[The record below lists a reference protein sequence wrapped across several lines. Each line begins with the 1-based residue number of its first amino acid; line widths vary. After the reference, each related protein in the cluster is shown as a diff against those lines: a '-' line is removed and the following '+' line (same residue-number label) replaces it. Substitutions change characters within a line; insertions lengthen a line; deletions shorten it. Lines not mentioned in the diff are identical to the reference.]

1 METKRIWRRDL
12 EEKRV
17 ERRVPADFY
26 AVELSEGARYLR
38 KVTNRVGRR
47 ATHREPLGD
56 ERPGQ
61 TVDLELPRLEGEEPL
76 RVQGEVVY
84 VKDDG
89 KGRRAGDVGAAAG
102 RARSAGAKLFSRPP
116 G

>member
-1 METKRIWRRDL
+1 METKRIWRREL

-38 KVTNRVGRR
+38 KVIERFGAMASSSKALARRRTARADGRSR
-47 ATHREPLGD
+47 AAAP
-56 ERPGQ
+56 
-61 TVDLELPRLEGEEPL
+61 LEGEEPL
-76 RVQGEVVY
+76 RVQGEVAFY

-89 KGRRAGDVGAAAG
+89 KVGEDSRDASAPLPVRRA
-102 RARSAGAKLFSRPP
+102 RRSAKAL
-116 G
+116 

>member
-1 METKRIWRRDL
+1 METKRIWRREL

-38 KVTNRVGRR
+38 KVTNVSGDGLLI
-47 ATHREPLGD
+47 ESPLGD

-89 KGRRAGDVGAAAG
+89 KVGVRVTSSPLPVAELGGREA
-102 RARSAGAKLFSRPP
+102 L
-116 G
+116 

>member
-12 EEKRV
+12 EEKRI

-26 AVELSEGARYLR
+26 AVELAVGARYLR
-38 KVTNRVGRR
+38 KVTNVSGDGLLI
-47 ATHREPLGD
+47 ESPLGD

-61 TVDLELPRLEGEEPL
+61 TVDLELPRLQGEQPL

-84 VKDDG
+84 VKGDG
-89 KGRRAGDVGAAAG
+89 KVGVRVTSAPLPVGALGG
-102 RARSAGAKLFSRPP
+102 REAL
-116 G
+116 

>member
-1 METKRIWRRDL
+1 MNTKRVWVRDL
-12 EEKRV
+12 AEKRG

-26 AVELSEGARYLR
+26 AVELDQGGRYLR
-38 KVTNRVGRR
+38 RVTNVSDDGLLF
-47 ATHREPLGD
+47 ESPLRD

-61 TVDLELPRLEGEEPL
+61 KVDLELPRIAGEEPL

-89 KGRRAGDVGAAAG
+89 RVGVHVTSARLPVDVLGGREA
-102 RARSAGAKLFSRPP
+102 L
-116 G
+116 

>member
-1 METKRIWRRDL
+1 METKRIWRREL

-38 KVTNRVGRR
+38 KVTNVSGDGLLIQS
-47 ATHREPLGD
+47 PLGD

-61 TVDLELPRLEGEEPL
+61 RVDLELPL

-89 KGRRAGDVGAAAG
+89 KVGVRVTSAPLPVSALGGREA
-102 RARSAGAKLFSRPP
+102 L
-116 G
+116 